1 MEKSRPFTLNHKD
14 YCTSREE
21 FVTEFAH
28 RRAKSYGEFKPASSS
43 THTIKDVYGTS
54 HSVSAKG
61 VGEDVLL
68 SLLTANGYRISDSKQ
83 LARLHDPDDYDTEL
97 EVIAQVLSYFEIS
110 SKRIIDIMPMIFETV
125 FARDFGGELRKELT
139 SNLKLV
145 GESGYETCGRY
156 ATEEQ
161 EVQRRREELDGEKG
175 ILSSAVTVVSRF
187 YK

>member
-14 YCTSREE
+14 YSTS
-21 FVTEFAH
+21 TEVFITDFAH
-28 RRAKSYGEFKPASSS
+28 CRSKIHGEFTPASSS

-83 LARLHDPDDYDTEL
+83 LARLHDPDDYNTEL

-110 SKRIIDIMPMIFETV
+110 SKRIIDV
-125 FARDFGGELRKELT
+125 
-139 SNLKLV
+139 
-145 GESGYETCGRY
+145 
-156 ATEEQ
+156 
-161 EVQRRREELDGEKG
+161 
-175 ILSSAVTVVSRF
+175 SAP
-187 YK
+187 K